1 MAGTLFEATNL
12 PLKCWCLGLYLVA
25 QNKDGL
31 STLNLGR
38 PLGIAQNSAW
48 LMTHTFMHAMLE
60 AENCQPLGERV
71 EIDDAY
77 WGVSAAAENAGAG
90 QVPLSCRGGHHRR
103 RPSASQPMQSAR
115 RLSQEHH
122 GPLGRAAVE
131 E

>member
-71 EIDDAY
+71 ELDEAY
-77 WGVSAAAENAGAG
+77 WGGKR
-90 QVPLSCRGGHHRR
+90 RGGKRGR
-103 RPSASQPMQSAR
+103 GAPGKYPF
-115 RLSQEHH
+115 
-122 GPLGRAAVE
+122 RAAVE
-131 E
+131 PTEEVKWTPKTGQLASAWTKTQNR